1 MKRILILLASLFL
14 VGPIYG
20 ETISSEGVTFVGAVQ
35 NGQPHGQDTLTWSSE
50 AD

>member
-1 MKRILILLASLFL
+1 MNVNAAISIL

-20 ETISSEGVTFVGAVQ
+20 ETISSEGVTYVGAAQ
-35 NGQPHGQDTLTWSSE
+35 NGQPHGQGTLTCSSG